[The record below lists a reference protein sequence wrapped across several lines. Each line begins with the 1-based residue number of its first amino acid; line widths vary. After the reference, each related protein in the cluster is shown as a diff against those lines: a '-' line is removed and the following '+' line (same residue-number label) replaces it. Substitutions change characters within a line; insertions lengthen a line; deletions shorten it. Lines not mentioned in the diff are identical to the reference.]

1 MSPYIFIL
9 CMEVLGYLVDDKC
22 QFKLQDPVKASKGGP
37 TISHLFFVDDLIL
50 FAKVDEKNFQSIWE
64 VLEVFGELS
73 GQKVSASKSKVFF
86 SPNVLDDTRFS
97 LSNILG
103 FHSTPNLGK
112 YLGFPLKHTGSSSQ
126 DYNFIIEK
134 VQKKLAGWKASL
146 LSFTGRVVLAQATTT
161 AIPSYVMQRVALPS
175 KVLNSLDKLNRD
187 FILGSSQEKKRL
199 PNQKM

>member
-1 MSPYIFIL
+1 M
-9 CMEVLGYLVDDKC
+9 
-22 QFKLQDPVKASKGGP
+22 
-37 TISHLFFVDDLIL
+37 
-50 FAKVDEKNFQSIWE
+50 
-64 VLEVFGELS
+64 
-73 GQKVSASKSKVFF
+73 FF

-199 PNQKM
+199 PN